1 LHMYNPKAETE
12 LHTDAS
18 SLGFGTI
25 LLQKQENGTLAL
37 IAYFSKSTNEAEKR
51 YHSYELETL
60 AIVKAVESFYVYLQG
75 INFRVVTDC
84 NSLVLAFKK
93 ININPRI
100 ARWSLSLQNYHF
112 VHRSDNKMQHVDYL
126 SRNILFVNDYRR
138 RIVV

>member
-1 LHMYNPKAETE
+1 LHIYNPKAETE

-18 SLGFGTI
+18 SLGFGAI
-25 LLQKQENGTLAL
+25 LLQKQENGALAP

-60 AIVKAVESFYVYLQG
+60 AIVKAVERFHVYLQG
-75 INFRVVTDC
+75 IDFRIVIDC

-112 VHRSDNKMQHVDYL
+112 KIVH
-126 SRNILFVNDYRR
+126 
-138 RIVV
+138 